1 MSRPRRESTARVL
14 PALIE
19 PTAPTRSRSILIT
32 QISADRISASI
43 ASIFAPA
50 FARRHRTARS
60 GDALAGMDA
69 STFRAFRNRGAF
81 APHEQ
86 TKTTTD
92 DPSRRPSFHDAERA
106 TRSTADQA
114 SHSVPVGRSQSPRRL
129 DGWPEETRHINI
141 GARTVHWRRSHTRAT
156 LQALM
161 WSGVVATSCWFY
173 LRVSSV
179 SGALL
184 LGACVFVKASFDMLV
199 ALRSSKS
206 ESTANWYVEDAN
218 EAVHTGPFVTPRY
231 GAEDG
236 RAEAA

>member
-1 MSRPRRESTARVL
+1 
-14 PALIE
+14 
-19 PTAPTRSRSILIT
+19 
-32 QISADRISASI
+32 
-43 ASIFAPA
+43 
-50 FARRHRTARS
+50 
-60 GDALAGMDA
+60 MDA
-69 STFRAFRNRGAF
+69 STCRAFRNRGAF

-161 WSGVVATSCWFY
+161 WSGVVATSCWCY

-184 LGACVFVKASFDMLV
+184 LGACVFAKASFDMLV

-206 ESTANWYVEDAN
+206 ETTANWYVEDAN

>member
-1 MSRPRRESTARVL
+1 MSRPRRESTARVP

-19 PTAPTRSRSILIT
+19 PTAPTRSRSISNT
-32 QISADRISASI
+32 QIRADRISASI

-50 FARRHRTARS
+50 FARRYRTARS

-92 DPSRRPSFHDAERA
+92 DPSRRPSFRDAERA

-161 WSGVVATSCWFY
+161 WSGVVATSCWCLPARQ
-173 LRVSSV
+173 LRQRRAAPRRVRV
-179 SGALL
+179 RQGE
-184 LGACVFVKASFDMLV
+184 
-199 ALRSSKS
+199 LRH
-206 ESTANWYVEDAN
+206 A
-218 EAVHTGPFVTPRY
+218 
-231 GAEDG
+231 G
-236 RAEAA
+236 RAQIVEARPPRIGTSRTRTRPSTRDHS